1 MVHIVGAGC
10 GAPDLITVRGAKLL
24 ARADQIIYA
33 GSLVNPELLSRARP
47 GTPCHD
53 SARLAL
59 EEVLE
64 LIQAGEEKGWDTVRL
79 HTGDPC
85 LYGAI
90 REQMDALE
98 ERGIPYDVTPGVS
111 SFCGAAAAVPAEYTL
126 PGVSQSVIITRMAGR
141 TPVPERE
148 KLRSLAAH
156 GATMVLFLSA
166 GMLEEVQG
174 QLLAGGAYRED
185 TPAAIVYKA
194 SWPEEA
200 VYRCTVG
207 TLAET
212 ARAHQVQRT
221 ALFLVGDFLGE
232 DYRRSLLYDPGF
244 SHSFREGKGDKK

>member
-194 SWPEEA
+194 SWPEQA

-221 ALFLVGDFLGE
+221 ALILVGDFLGE